1 MEVRKR
7 VFVGQVE
14 KLSLMDVGI
23 DKRGCIPRRQCLS
36 VLGTLRRMC
45 SEKRKGEEN
54 DETPN
59 VLTDA
64 VGLL

>member
-23 DKRGCIPRRQCLS
+23 DKRGCIPERECLS
-36 VLGTLRRMC
+36 VWGILRRLC
-45 SEKRKGEEN
+45 SEKRKGGEN